1 MVISQR
7 VTMTNQSNRRP
18 KWLEDQDCL
27 SASFRGPSGVVAEGL
42 NELIAAEAEHGRAL
56 IAENPG
62 VTTVLDCFQA
72 FVVQSFGLTSTV
84 PRIADTPPLCLFLAT
99 FRM

>member
-42 NELIAAEAEHGRAL
+42 NEPIAAEAEHGRAL

-62 VTTVLDCFQA
+62 FTTLLDCFQA
-72 FVVQSFGLTSTV
+72 LVVQSFGRTWTV
-84 PRIADTPPLCLFLAT
+84 RRIADTPQPCVFFAA